1 MIKMKLTGTHYDMGY
16 VCGKQFLQAGIQLK
30 KLPAMHNAKERI
42 GYAMDCIEIYKQYY
56 PEILEE
62 LQGLADAQGLSF
74 EEVAAFILGMYAYTA
89 DVHCTCFALKQ
100 ENTVLLGRNSDFL
113 VAVKDMCL
121 HVEYEPENGYACNA
135 NSTAFIQIEDG
146 INEAGLAMGIT
157 FIYPVIKR
165 SGFNTGILVRYLL
178 ETCNSVKEAIHTL
191 QSLPIGSAQTIT
203 MIDAT
208 GDMAVVEC
216 NCMEIEVFYPKEKEN
231 YVVATNQFRSER
243 MRKYQ
248 CTFLEDD
255 LFSEKRYR
263 CASHALRSTASYDV
277 SFAKD
282 LLAGKYGFMCQYDPS
297 LGVDTVWSSIY
308 DITNHQ
314 IYLCTGNPSRMPF
327 EKQEN
332 GDTRY
337 S

>member
-1 MIKMKLTGTHYDMGY
+1 MIKMKLKGSHYDMGY
-16 VCGKQFLQAGIQLK
+16 ACGKQFLEDGIQLQ
-30 KLPAMHNAKERI
+30 KLPVLHNRKERI

-62 LQGLADAQGLSF
+62 LQGLTDAQGLSF
-74 EEVAAFILGMYAYTA
+74 EEVAAFILGMYSYTA

-100 ENTVLLGRNSDFL
+100 GNAVLLGRNSDFL

-121 HVEYEPENGYACNA
+121 HVECEPKVGYAHTA
-135 NSTAFIQIEDG
+135 NSTAFIQLEDG
-146 INEAGLAMGIT
+146 VNEEGLSVGMT
-157 FIYPVIKR
+157 FIYPVVKR
-165 SGFNTGILVRYLL
+165 PGFNAGLLVRYLL
-178 ETCNSVKEAIHTL
+178 EKCSSVKEAIQAL

-203 MIDAT
+203 LADAA

-216 NCMEIEVFYPKEKEN
+216 NCMEMEVIYPKEKESF
-231 YVVATNQFRSER
+231 VVATNQFRSER

-263 CASHALRSTASYDV
+263 GASDALRSTASYDV

-282 LLAGKYGFMCQYDPS
+282 LLAGRFGFMCQYDPS
-297 LGVDTVWSSIY
+297 LVVDTVWSTIY
-308 DITNHQ
+308 DITSHQ
-314 IYLCTGNPSRMPF
+314 IYLCTGNPSRIPF
-327 EKQEN
+327 EKQAN
-332 GDTRY
+332 GDEMH

>member
-1 MIKMKLTGTHYDMGY
+1 MIKMKLKGSHYDMGY
-16 VCGKQFLQAGIQLK
+16 ACGKQFLKDGIQLQ
-30 KLPAMHNAKERI
+30 KLPVLHNRKERI

-62 LQGLADAQGLSF
+62 LRGISDAQELSYD
-74 EEVAAFILGMYAYTA
+74 EVIAFILGMYSYTA

-100 ENTVLLGRNSDFL
+100 GNAVLLGRNSDFL

-121 HVEYEPENGYACNA
+121 HVECEPKEGYAHTA
-135 NSTAFIQIEDG
+135 NSTAFIQLEDG
-146 INEAGLAMGIT
+146 VNEAGLSVGMT
-157 FIYPVIKR
+157 FIYPVVKR
-165 SGFNTGILVRYLL
+165 PGFNAGILVRYLL
-178 ETCNSVKEAIHTL
+178 EKCNSEKEAIQAL

-203 MIDAT
+203 LADAT

-216 NCMEIEVFYPKEKEN
+216 NCMEMEIIYPKEKEN
-231 YVVATNQFRSER
+231 FIVATNQFRSER

-263 CASHALRSTASYDV
+263 CASHALRSTASYNV

-282 LLAGKYGFMCQYDPS
+282 LLAGRFGFMCQYEPS
-297 LGVDTVWSSIY
+297 LGADTVWSVLY
-308 DITNHQ
+308 DMKKREMH
-314 IYLCTGNPSRMPF
+314 LCEGNPSREEF
-327 EKQEN
+327 VVQKF
-332 GDTRY
+332 
-337 S
+337 